1 MDLSDR
7 KLKTTVTVMFKKLKE
22 TMFREERKFDNS
34 DPSNREY
41 PPKVSLFF
49 HGNLKVGKYIK

>member
-1 MDLSDR
+1 
-7 KLKTTVTVMFKKLKE
+7 MFKKLKE
-22 TMFREERKFDNS
+22 TMFRKERKFDNS